1 MRLRHSVAK
10 ASAAKQRKGKK
21 LAKKDVTWKSKL
33 KKDPGIP
40 NLFPYKDKILAEI
53 EENRR
58 RKDEETA
65 RRKALAKA
73 QDQGLEVSADA
84 MEDDG
89 DAVEDE
95 EDALDLVSEDD
106 NFMQVVRTSV
116 FEPGVSA
123 LMSLTGGSQPY
134 GSASSLCT
142 GPRSEVRQEVDT
154 T

>member
-1 MRLRHSVAK
+1 VSGFTYSINLEALLIRNLEPTSKRVSVRLRHSVAK

-84 MEDDG
+84 MVDDD
-89 DAVEDE
+89 DAVEDK
-95 EDALDLVSEDD
+95 EDLLDLDSEDE
-106 NFMQVVRTSV
+106 NSMQVVRT
-116 FEPGVSA
+116 F
-123 LMSLTGGSQPY
+123 
-134 GSASSLCT
+134 CF
-142 GPRSEVRQEVDT
+142 
-154 T
+154 

>member
-1 MRLRHSVAK
+1 VSGSTYSINLEALLTRNLEPTSKRVSVRLRHSVAK

-58 RKDEETA
+58 RKDEETV

-73 QDQGLEVSADA
+73 QDQGLDIAADA
-84 MEDDG
+84 MVDDEDD
-89 DAVEDE
+89 VEDK
-95 EDALDLVSEDD
+95 DNSLDLDSEDE
-106 NFMQVVRTSV
+106 NSMQVVRA
-116 FEPGVSA
+116 FCF
-123 LMSLTGGSQPY
+123 
-134 GSASSLCT
+134 SSL
-142 GPRSEVRQEVDT
+142 GYLYQH
-154 T
+154 